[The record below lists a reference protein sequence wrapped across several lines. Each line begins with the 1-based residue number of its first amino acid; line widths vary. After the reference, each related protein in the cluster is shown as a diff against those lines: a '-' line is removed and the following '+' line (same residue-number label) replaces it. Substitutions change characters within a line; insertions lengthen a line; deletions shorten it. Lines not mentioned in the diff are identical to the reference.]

1 MEEILLIKDN
11 ERKKYRICGQKCFGE
26 EEKRYRKMVVEE
38 YKRTLSGRYEVYQ
51 SFAENGLEKDKIVNR
66 WHDEMEIINFSNR
79 EHGPILEDIWTYKIN
94 N

>member
-1 MEEILLIKDN
+1 MEEMLLIKDN

-26 EEKRYRKMVVEE
+26 EEKRYRKIVVED

-51 SFAENGLEKDKIVNR
+51 CFVKNGLEESKVRDR
-66 WHDEMEIINFSNR
+66 WRKEMDIINFSDK